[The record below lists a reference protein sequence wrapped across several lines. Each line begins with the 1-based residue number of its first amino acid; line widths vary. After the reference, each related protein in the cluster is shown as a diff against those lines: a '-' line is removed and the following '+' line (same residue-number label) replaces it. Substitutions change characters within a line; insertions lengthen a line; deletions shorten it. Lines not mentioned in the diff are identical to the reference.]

1 MLHLQP
7 ACSTQRGEDGP
18 TRGGA
23 PEPTGLPPHVLAEPE
38 QMAGGRD
45 RRRGQEREQRLTQRE
60 QKQDGSGRDGEAEE
74 DADQKGTSV
83 S

>member
-1 MLHLQP
+1 
-7 ACSTQRGEDGP
+7 
-18 TRGGA
+18 
-23 PEPTGLPPHVLAEPE
+23 
-38 QMAGGRD
+38 MAGGRD

-74 DADQKGTSV
+74 DADQKGSSV